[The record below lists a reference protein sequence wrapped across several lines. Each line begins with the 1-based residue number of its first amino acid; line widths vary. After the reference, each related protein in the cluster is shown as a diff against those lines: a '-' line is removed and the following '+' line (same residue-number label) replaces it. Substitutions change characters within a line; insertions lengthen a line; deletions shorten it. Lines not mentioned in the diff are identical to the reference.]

1 MQQSLIVAQDSAFSR
16 RQVAAQFQRDVVG
29 FDEQLEAAFKA
40 HEKAVKANHAAQ
52 AAAIKESAALA
63 QLVAEV
69 APEAGSALARYVEEV
84 QSSYESMIG
93 AALALPKLTGVHDGA
108 LAAARRSVKAYERAC
123 KEADDSNKDK
133 EKEKDKEKDKDNTAN
148 DGGEGAAA
156 EEKVA
161 TTSDLNSSAGTHIVS
176 TGSAGI
182 VHSADE
188 NFAQARLDVVMDLAL
203 ANTVRH
209 CDVPDAIAAVL
220 NAHVQFARK
229 LSQLSAP
236 LETLAH
242 QIQVAGR
249 ARREQAAVDHAA
261 LLSAQLN
268 GWPGISA
275 ASAAASATGLPVHHA
290 GFLFVKQT
298 TGVLRDW
305 QRRYFVLHDDRL
317 DFFRLSK
324 DFLVIG
330 SAPVLLLRAT
340 PRPSDARSFVFELA
354 TPNEQWIVA
363 ASSQLEQAAWIEA
376 LAARTAH
383 LLESQSRGADDG
395 GVAAE
400 KRAAL
405 LAELRAVPGN
415 NKCADCGAA
424 DPTWTSL
431 NHGALVCVQ
440 CSGVHRSLSTA
451 VSKVFSLTLDDL
463 SPAATALLR
472 AIGND
477 AANGVLERSVPAE
490 ARVATSDAAAG
501 ANVGG
506 TRGTA
511 DERLGRER
519 FARAKYS
526 SGSFVGTDGVPEAAF
541 VCAAI
546 DAGDLAALL
555 RAVVAAR
562 TDATLSKVM
571 RGEEPASDKER
582 SLLHRAVAVGNT
594 VAVELLLLNGAQTD
608 QAGADGMK
616 PIHVAISR
624 GDTPIAEAL
633 LDHRCEVDELAV
645 SMAEATLPAILPA
658 LRESLQR
665 KEAHLL
671 AAAERERQH
680 AEHLAALAADAEKL
694 AAAAAG
700 GTAGQAAEGE
710 SWSATAWSKIKSRRN
725 APAGTAATTP
735 GTPPRADAPATVTT
749 TATTATTTTTTAVT
763 TSPTSATTTVNDDK
777 PEKKDSRFASFK
789 AGLAKKAAAVKEQAA
804 NFRNRNTAAPATSE
818 RPADDTSAAAPAP
831 ASTAEAT
838 PSSTTEETEEKNE

>member
-1 MQQSLIVAQDSAFSR
+1 MQQTLIVAQDSAFSR
-16 RQVAAQFQRDVVG
+16 RQVATQFQRDVVL
-29 FDEQLEAAFKA
+29 FDEHLELAFKA
-40 HEKAVKANHAAQ
+40 HEKAVKAASAAQ
-52 AAAIKESAALA
+52 LAASKQVAALA
-63 QLVAEV
+63 TLVAEV
-69 APEAGSALARYVEEV
+69 APEAG
-84 QSSYESMIG
+84 
-93 AALALPKLTGVHDGA
+93 AALVKYADEWHAAHEALVVAASALPKLSGAHDGP

-123 KEADDSNKDK
+123 KDADDSNKDK
-133 EKEKDKEKDKDNTAN
+133 GEKSSNDNNNNDNAAGAKDEASTA
-148 DGGEGAAA
+148 DDVDGAA
-156 EEKVA
+156 
-161 TTSDLNSSAGTHIVS
+161 
-176 TGSAGI
+176 GSNNNGGGSN
-182 VHSADE
+182 VDE
-188 NFAQARLDVVMDLAL
+188 AFAQTRLDVVIDLAL
-203 ANTVRH
+203 VGTVRQ
-209 CDVPDAIAAVL
+209 CDVPDAFAAVL
-220 NAHVQFARK
+220 NAHAQFAHK
-229 LSQLSAP
+229 ISLLAAP
-236 LETLAH
+236 LETIAQ
-242 QIQVAGR
+242 QITAAGR

-261 LLSAQLN
+261 LLSAQIN
-268 GWPGISA
+268 GWPGITA
-275 ASAAASATGLPVHHA
+275 ASAAAAATGAAVHHA

-317 DFFRLSK
+317 DFFRVSK
-324 DFLVIG
+324 DFIVVG

-354 TPNEQWIVA
+354 TPNEQWLV
-363 ASSQLEQAAWIEA
+363 ASSSHAEQAAWIEA

-395 GVAAE
+395 AAAE

-463 SPAATALLR
+463 SPAATTLLR
-472 AIGND
+472 SIGN
-477 AANGVLERSVPAE
+477 ATANGVLERNVPVD
-490 ARVATSDAAAG
+490 ARVATTDAAAAGAAGAG

-511 DERLGRER
+511 DERLSRER
-519 FARAKYS
+519 FARDKYTN
-526 SGSFVGTDGVPEAAF
+526 GAFVGVDGAPEAAYL
-541 VCAAI
+541 CAAV

-555 RAVVAAR
+555 RAVVSAR
-562 TDATLSKVM
+562 TDVALGKVV

-582 SLLHRAVAVGNT
+582 TLLHRAVALGNT
-594 VAVELLLLNGAQTD
+594 AAVELLLLNGAQTD

-624 GDTPIAEAL
+624 GDLPIAEAL

-645 SMAEATLPAILPA
+645 SMAEASLPAIVPA

-665 KEAHLL
+665 KAAIVL

-680 AEHLAALAADAEKL
+680 AEHLAALAADAEKM

-700 GTAGQAAEGE
+700 GAASAADGGD
-710 SWSATAWSKIKSRRN
+710 SWSATAWSKIKARRN
-725 APAGTAATTP
+725 APGATTVAAPP
-735 GTPPRADAPATVTT
+735 GTPPKADSTAPATAS
-749 TATTATTTTTTAVT
+749 TAATVPTAAAAAAV
-763 TSPTSATTTVNDDK
+763 PDDK

-804 NFRNRNTAAPATSE
+804 NFRNRNASTSPSE
-818 RPADDTSAAAPAP
+818 RPEDANVAASTPVAPPAAAAAATTSTDDAP
-831 ASTAEAT
+831 TNEAE
-838 PSSTTEETEEKNE
+838 EVKE